1 MKVSSNMADDI
12 IINAH
17 LSTGNGM
24 PLHAGVLALSPAL
37 LKENE
42 GGKVK
47 VNVKKSVDRTA

>member
-1 MKVSSNMADDI
+1 MADDI

-17 LSTGNGM
+17 LSTGNGL

-42 GGKVK
+42 GGKVM
-47 VNVKKSVDRTA
+47 VNMKKSVASTA